1 MNIDE
6 LKGNVRLARAPAWL
20 VVPAISFGGIILGV
34 LLSAQDNSLLGN
46 PGVLG
51 CIAGSVLL
59 ALIAY
64 LKPKKDVVALLAP
77 MYAVIIFN
85 PYAEFDTGLVLQLL
99 YALTITGVGIRLEK
113 RFSQKPKDPVE

>member
-20 VVPAISFGGIILGV
+20 VVPAVSLGGIVLGALFSMQNNPV
-34 LLSAQDNSLLGN
+34 LAN

-51 CIAGSVLL
+51 CIAASFIL
-59 ALIAY
+59 AIIAY
-64 LKPKKDVVALLAP
+64 LKPKRDIVALLAP

-85 PYAEFDTGLVLQLL
+85 PYSEFETGLLMQLL

-113 RFSQKPKDPVE
+113 RFSEKPKSPVE

>member
-1 MNIDE
+1 
-6 LKGNVRLARAPAWL
+6 
-20 VVPAISFGGIILGV
+20 
-34 LLSAQDNSLLGN
+34 
-46 PGVLG
+46 
-51 CIAGSVLL
+51 
-59 ALIAY
+59 
-64 LKPKKDVVALLAP
+64 